1 MAGYAFANPPYGL
14 KDQKSEVMLSRASVE
29 LAFYSLGTQHVTV
42 SLPPEPVL
50 S

>member
-1 MAGYAFANPPYGL
+1 MRGRDDG
-14 KDQKSEVMLSRASVE
+14 DVSSRASVE

>member
-1 MAGYAFANPPYGL
+1 MRGNDG
-14 KDQKSEVMLSRASVE
+14 EVMLSRASVE